1 MLPQSTSKEII
12 LLNQDLGSTPYI
24 LDYHI
29 GTGSFG
35 KVFHGINLK
44 KKRDFA
50 IKVIKKKD

>member
-1 MLPQSTSKEII
+1 MLPQAASKEII

-35 KVFHGINLK
+35 KVFHGLNIK
-44 KKRDFA
+44 KKKELA
-50 IKVIKKKD
+50 IKVIQKS